1 METGAVLAAAS
12 LAAELHSG
20 HRYGAH
26 PYTFHT
32 SAVASV
38 LSEVFAHHPMRE
50 VLICAGH
57 LHDVLED
64 SLDIEAASGSILRE
78 LGEFGPV
85 VLEIVKAVTDEPGRS
100 RSERAQRTRPKIA
113 AAGWPAVAVK
123 LADRMCNTRQAA
135 EGRSDLFR
143 MYRKEHPAFRAD
155 LCQVGSEIPEIA
167 SMWAELD
174 GYFAS
179 LSIYNGGTGRC
190 ELGLDV

>member
-1 METGAVLAAAS
+1 METRAVLAAAS

-32 SAVASV
+32 ATVASV
-38 LSEVFAHHPMRE
+38 LSEAFARHPMRE

-57 LHDVLED
+57 LHDALED
-64 SLDIEAASGSILRE
+64 SLDLEAASGSILRE
-78 LGEFGPV
+78 LGDIGSA

-100 RSERAQRTRPKIA
+100 RSERARRTRPKTA

-123 LADRMCNTRQAA
+123 LADRMCNMRSSA
-135 EGRSDLFR
+135 EDGSGLFR
-143 MYRKEHPAFRAD
+143 MYCKEYPTFRAD
-155 LCQVGSEIPEIA
+155 LYQVGVEIPEIA

-174 GYFAS
+174 GCFAS
-179 LSIYNGGTGRC
+179 RDRGAR
-190 ELGLDV
+190 